1 MLLVLGNHQ
10 ESRESP
16 SHRGICT
23 EKRGEFWGRSLF
35 GKFSPVLRVELRA
48 SRRQESGWQFP
59 PKFEVG
65 SWGLTFG
72 SFSALWNQSFP
83 ERVSQGSASSYPVFS
98 FHLVKDVQP
107 TGEAVLAS
115 GEKCL
120 DLRKVGRKVWAL
132 VGPVSSVAEVLNGD
146 TQQL

>member
-23 EKRGEFWGRSLF
+23 EKRGEFRGRSLF

-48 SRRQESGWQFP
+48 SGRQESGWQFP

-83 ERVSQGSASSYPVFS
+83 ERVSQGSALSYPVFLIS
-98 FHLVKDVQP
+98 PCQGCP
-107 TGEAVLAS
+107 TDRGSGAGQRGE
-115 GEKCL
+115 
-120 DLRKVGRKVWAL
+120 
-132 VGPVSSVAEVLNGD
+132 VSRS
-146 TQQL
+146 